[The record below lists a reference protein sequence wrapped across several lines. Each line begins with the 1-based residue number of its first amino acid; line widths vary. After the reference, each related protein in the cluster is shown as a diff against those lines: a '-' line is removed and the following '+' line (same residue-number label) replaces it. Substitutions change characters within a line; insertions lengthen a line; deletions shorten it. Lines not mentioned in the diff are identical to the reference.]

1 MTKPKK
7 IESVHRSGVAQ
18 PALLAPTMRE
28 LLSDGHDELFRRFMD
43 SVQDY
48 AIFLLTP
55 EGLIASWNAGA
66 ERIKGYRADEIIG
79 RHFSLFYP
87 QEALACDWPT
97 QALRTAVQQGQ
108 WKDEGWRLRK
118 DGSRFW
124 AHVLISPL
132 LGAGGEVLGFSK
144 VTRDMTEKRQGE
156 QRLVESE
163 RNLRLLVETVQDYAI
178 FSLDR
183 HGVITSWNLG
193 AQRIKGYTAKE
204 AIGKHFSMFYEP
216 AEVTRGWPQEE
227 LMHATRQGRFEDE
240 GWRVRKDGSRFW
252 ANVVITALKDGD
264 GQLLGFSKVTR
275 DLTERRRH
283 EEQLR
288 EREESLRLLVEGV
301 RDHAMF
307 LLDAQ
312 GRIKAW
318 NAGGQRLFGY
328 HSGQVLEQDV
338 SMFYPQEDRLAGK
351 PKAELASAQSA
362 GYLLVEGW
370 RQRADGSRFWAEV
383 TTTRLD
389 GDGVTPRGFIRI
401 VRDLTERRRAE
412 TLELEGRRLSE
423 FIAVL
428 SHELR
433 NPLAPILNAVAILGR
448 FASEP
453 EARWCLDLLGRQI
466 GHMTRLVDD
475 LLDVSR
481 ITSGKIRLEPVAL
494 ELNTLVRMAV
504 DSASAMVKQ
513 HGHSLTVRLAPVP
526 IQIKGDTT
534 RLTQVVTN
542 LLTNAAKYTP
552 PPGHIEVRV
561 KGDGDIA
568 TMQVSDT
575 GIGMSE
581 SLLQQAFKPFVQG
594 VRTLD
599 RSEGGLG
606 VGLALVK
613 SIIELHGGSVSAASA
628 GIGKGTTITVTLPV
642 HRQVATDT
650 SHSMQTVVPSPQ
662 RVLVVGDDNDAAE
675 STAMLLRMSGH
686 EVQVARDGPMALGMA
701 AASRPDI
708 VLLDIGL
715 SGMDGYELACRIRE
729 LPGLGGVRLLA
740 MIGHGHEVDRQAAT
754 AAGFDSFITKPVDPE
769 ELARSLNGRAY

>member
-1 MTKPKK
+1 MTKPKER
-7 IESVHRSGVAQ
+7 ISVHRGGVAQ
-18 PALLAPTMRE
+18 PAQVAPTMRA

-43 SVQDY
+43 SVHDY

-55 EGLIASWNAGA
+55 EGVVASWNAGA

-79 RHFSLFYP
+79 RHFSVFYP
-87 QEALACDWPT
+87 QEALDRDLPA
-97 QALRTAVQQGQ
+97 QALCTAVQQGQ
-108 WKDEGWRLRK
+108 WRDEGWRLRK

-132 LGAGGEVLGFSK
+132 LGANGEVLGFSK
-144 VTRDMTEKRQGE
+144 VTRDMTEKRQSE
-156 QRLVESE
+156 QRLVDSE

-178 FSLDR
+178 FSLDCD
-183 HGVITSWNLG
+183 GVITSWNLG

-204 AIGKHFSMFYEP
+204 AIGRHFSMFYAP
-216 AEVTRGWPQEE
+216 PDVARGWPQEE
-227 LMHATRQGRFEDE
+227 LVRATELGWFEDE
-240 GWRVRKDGSRFW
+240 GWRLRKDGTRFW
-252 ANVVITALKDGD
+252 ANVVITAIKDEQ

-307 LLDAQ
+307 LLDDQ

-318 NAGGQRLFGY
+318 NAGGQRLLGY
-328 HSGQVLEQDV
+328 DSLQVLERDV
-338 SMFYPQEDRLAGK
+338 SMFYPEEDRLAGK

-362 GYLLVEGW
+362 GHLLVEGW
-370 RQRADGSRFWAEV
+370 RQRADGTRFWAEV

-389 GDGVTPRGFIRI
+389 GDGTRPRGFIRI
-401 VRDLTERRRAE
+401 MRDLTERRRAE
-412 TLELEGRRLSE
+412 ALEMEGRRLSD

-433 NPLAPILNAVAILGR
+433 NPLAPIRNAVAILDR
-448 FASEP
+448 FTNEP
-453 EARWCLDLLGRQI
+453 QARWCLDLLGRQI

-481 ITSGKIRLEPVAL
+481 ITSGKIHLEPVAL

-513 HGHSLTVRLAPVP
+513 HGHSLSVRLAPVP
-526 IQIKGDTT
+526 IQITGDTT
-534 RLTQVVTN
+534 RLTQVVAN

-552 PPGHIEVRV
+552 PPGRIDVSVRD
-561 KGDGDIA
+561 DGDVA

-575 GIGMSE
+575 GIGMAE
-581 SLLQQAFKPFVQG
+581 SLLQRAFEPFVQG
-594 VRTLD
+594 VRALD

-613 SIIELHGGSVSAASA
+613 SIVELHGGSVSAASA
-628 GIGKGTTITVTLPV
+628 GIGKGTTITVTLPIQK
-642 HRQVATDT
+642 QVATET
-650 SHSMQTVVPSPQ
+650 SVAAQTIVPSPR
-662 RVLVVGDDNDAAE
+662 RVLVVDDHHDAAE
-675 STAMLLRMSGH
+675 SMALLLRMSGH
-686 EVQVARDGPMALGMA
+686 DVQVAQDGPMALGMA
-701 AASRPDI
+701 AAFRPDI

-715 SGMDGYELACRIRE
+715 PGMDGYELARRIRE
-729 LPGLGGVRLLA
+729 LPELGSVQLIAVTGRGQEA
-740 MIGHGHEVDRQAAT
+740 DRQAAA
-754 AAGFDSFITKPVDPE
+754 AAGFHAFITKPVDPE
-769 ELARSLNGRAY
+769 DLARLLG

>member
-1 MTKPKK
+1 
-7 IESVHRSGVAQ
+7 
-18 PALLAPTMRE
+18 MRE

-43 SVQDY
+43 SVHDY

-79 RHFSLFYP
+79 RHFSIFYP
-87 QEALACDWPT
+87 CEALERDTPA
-97 QALRTAVQQGQ
+97 QALCIAVQQGQ
-108 WKDEGWRLRK
+108 WRDEGWRLRK

-124 AHVLISPL
+124 ANVLISPL
-132 LGAGGEVLGFSK
+132 LGTNGEVLGFSK
-144 VTRDMTEKRQGE
+144 VTRDMTEKRLSE
-156 QRLVESE
+156 QRLVDSE

-178 FSLDR
+178 FSLDCN
-183 HGVITSWNLG
+183 GVITSWNLG
-193 AQRIKGYTAKE
+193 AQRIKGYTAQE

-216 AEVTRGWPQEE
+216 PSVARGWPQEE
-227 LMHATRQGRFEDE
+227 LVRATELGRFEDE
-240 GWRVRKDGSRFW
+240 GWRVRKDGTRFW
-252 ANVVITALKDGD
+252 ANVVITAIKDEHGK
-264 GQLLGFSKVTR
+264 LLGFSKVTR

-288 EREESLRLLVEGV
+288 EREENLRLLVEGV
-301 RDHAMF
+301 KDHAMF

-318 NAGGQRLFGY
+318 NAGGQRLLGY
-328 HSGQVLEQDV
+328 DSSQVLERDV
-338 SMFYPQEDRLAGK
+338 SMFYPEEDRLAGK
-351 PKAELASAQSA
+351 PQAELASAQSA

-370 RQRADGSRFWAEV
+370 RQRADGTRFWAEV
-383 TTTRLD
+383 TTTCLD
-389 GDGVTPRGFIRI
+389 GDSEKSRGLIRI

-433 NPLAPILNAVAILGR
+433 NPLAPIRNALAILGR
-448 FASEP
+448 FANEP
-453 EARWCLDLLGRQI
+453 QAQWCLDLLGRQI

-481 ITSGKIRLEPVAL
+481 ITSGKLRLEPVSL
-494 ELNTLVRMAV
+494 ELNTLVRIAV

-513 HGHSLTVRLAPVP
+513 RGHALTVRLAPEP
-526 IQIKGDTT
+526 IQIMGDTT

-552 PPGHIEVRV
+552 APGRIEVSVRD
-561 KGDGDIA
+561 DGDIA
-568 TMQVSDT
+568 TMQVCDT

-581 SLLQQAFKPFVQG
+581 SLLQRAFKPFVQG
-594 VRTLD
+594 VRALD
-599 RSEGGLG
+599 RAEGGLG

-613 SIIELHGGSVSAASA
+613 SIVELHGGSVSAASP
-628 GIGKGTTITVTLPV
+628 GIGKGTTITITLPV
-642 HRQVATDT
+642 QKQVAIDT
-650 SHSMQTVVPSPQ
+650 STAEQTIVSNTR
-662 RVLVVGDDNDAAE
+662 RVLVVDDSHDDAE
-675 STAMLLRMSGH
+675 SMALLLRMSGH
-686 EVQVARDGPMALGMA
+686 DVQVAQDGPMALGMA
-701 AASRPDI
+701 AAFRPDI

-715 SGMDGYELACRIRE
+715 PGMDGYELARRIRE
-729 LPGLGGVRLLA
+729 LPELGSVQLIAVIR
-740 MIGHGHEVDRQAAT
+740 HEQEADRQTAA
-754 AAGFDSFITKPVDPE
+754 AAGFHAFITKPADPQ
-769 ELARSLNGRAY
+769 ELARLVLS

>member
-1 MTKPKK
+1 MTKPKET
-7 IESVHRSGVAQ
+7 ISVHRPGVAQ
-18 PALLAPTMRE
+18 PAMLALTMRE

-43 SVQDY
+43 SVHDY

-55 EGLIASWNAGA
+55 EGLIASWNVGA

-79 RHFSLFYP
+79 KHFSVFYP
-87 QEALACDWPT
+87 QEALKHDVPA
-97 QALRTAVQQGQ
+97 QALCTAVQQGQ
-108 WKDEGWRLRK
+108 WRDEGWRLRK

-132 LGAGGEVLGFSK
+132 LGPNGEVLGFSK
-144 VTRDMTEKRQGE
+144 VTRDMTEKRESE
-156 QRLVESE
+156 QRLVEGE

-178 FSLDR
+178 FSLDC
-183 HGVITSWNLG
+183 HGVITSWNRG
-193 AQRIKGYTAKE
+193 AQRIKGYTARE
-204 AIGKHFSMFYEP
+204 AVGRHFSMFYEP
-216 AEVTRGWPQEE
+216 PDVARGWPREE
-227 LMHATRQGRFEDE
+227 LERAAEQGRFEDE
-240 GWRVRKDGSRFW
+240 GWRVRKDGTRFW
-252 ANVVITALKDGD
+252 ANVVITAIKDEH

-307 LLDAQ
+307 LLDTQ

-318 NAGGQRLFGY
+318 NAGGQRLLGY
-328 HSGQVLEQDV
+328 DSAQVLEHDV
-338 SMFYPQEDRLAGK
+338 AMFYPQEDRLAGK
-351 PKAELASAQSA
+351 PQAELASAQSA
-362 GYLLVEGW
+362 GHLLVEGW
-370 RQRADGSRFWAEV
+370 RQRADGTRFWAEV

-389 GDGVTPRGFIRI
+389 GDGAAPRGFIRI

-412 TLELEGRRLSE
+412 TLEMEGRRMSE

-433 NPLAPILNAVAILGR
+433 NPLAPIRNAVAILGR
-448 FASEP
+448 FTDEP
-453 EARWCLDLLGRQI
+453 QARWCLDLLGRQI

-481 ITSGKIRLEPVAL
+481 ITSGKLRLEPVAL

-504 DSASAMVKQ
+504 DASSAMVKQ
-513 HGHSLTVRLAPVP
+513 HGHSLSVRLAPMP
-526 IQIKGDTT
+526 IQITGDTT
-534 RLTQVVTN
+534 RLTQVVAN

-552 PPGHIEVRV
+552 APGRIDVSVRD
-561 KGDGDIA
+561 DGDVA
-568 TMQVSDT
+568 AMQVSDT

-581 SLLQQAFKPFVQG
+581 SLLQRAFKPFVQG
-594 VRTLD
+594 VRALD

-613 SIIELHGGSVSAASA
+613 NIVELHGGSVSAASA
-628 GIGKGTTITVTLPV
+628 GTGKGTTITVTLPM
-642 HRQVATDT
+642 RKQAATEP
-650 SHSMQTVVPSPQ
+650 SAAAQTVVVPSPR
-662 RVLVVGDDNDAAE
+662 RVLVVDDHHDAAE
-675 STAMLLRMSGH
+675 SLALLLRMSGH
-686 EVQVARDGPMALGMA
+686 DVQVAQDGPMALGMA
-701 AASRPDI
+701 AALRPDI

-715 SGMDGYELACRIRE
+715 PGMDGYELARRIRK
-729 LPGLGGVRLLA
+729 LPDLGAVQLIA
-740 MIGHGHEVDRQAAT
+740 VTGHGGEADRQAAA
-754 AAGFDSFITKPVDPE
+754 AAGFHAFITKPVDPE
-769 ELARSLNGRAY
+769 ELARLLS

>member
-1 MTKPKK
+1 MTKSKGMIP
-7 IESVHRSGVAQ
+7 VQRPGVAQ
-18 PALLAPTMRE
+18 PALVAPTMRE

-43 SVQDY
+43 SVHDY

-55 EGLIASWNAGA
+55 EGFIASWNAGA
-66 ERIKGYRADEIIG
+66 ERIKGYRADEVIG
-79 RHFSLFYP
+79 KHFSIFYP
-87 QEALACDWPT
+87 QEALDRGWPA

-108 WKDEGWRLRK
+108 WRDEGWRLRK

-124 AHVLISPL
+124 ANVLISPL
-132 LGAGGEVLGFSK
+132 LGANGEVLGFSK
-144 VTRDMTEKRQGE
+144 VTRDMTEKRESE
-156 QRLVESE
+156 QRLVQSE

-178 FSLDR
+178 FSLDCN
-183 HGVITSWNLG
+183 GVITSWNRG
-193 AQRIKGYTAKE
+193 AQRIKGYTAQE
-204 AIGKHFSMFYEP
+204 AIGRHFSMFYEP
-216 AEVTRGWPQEE
+216 PDVARGWPQEE
-227 LMHATRQGRFEDE
+227 LVRATELGRYEDE

-252 ANVVITALKDGD
+252 ANVVITAIKDEQGK
-264 GQLLGFSKVTR
+264 LLGFSKVTR

-301 RDHAMF
+301 KDHAMF

-318 NAGGQRLFGY
+318 NAGGQRLMGY
-328 HSGQVLEQDV
+328 DSSQVLERDV
-338 SMFYPQEDRLAGK
+338 SMFYPEEDRLAGK

-370 RQRADGSRFWAEV
+370 RQRADGTRFWAEV

-389 GDGVTPRGFIRI
+389 GDGDKPPGFIRI

-412 TLELEGRRLSE
+412 ALEIEGRRLSE

-433 NPLAPILNAVAILGR
+433 NPLAPIRNAVAILGR
-448 FASEP
+448 FTNEP
-453 EARWCLDLLGRQI
+453 QARWCLDLLGRQI

-481 ITSGKIRLEPVAL
+481 ITSGKIHLEPVAL

-504 DSASAMVKQ
+504 DSASAMIKQ
-513 HGHSLTVRLAPVP
+513 HGHSLSVRLAPVP
-526 IQIKGDTT
+526 IQITGDTT
-534 RLTQVVTN
+534 RLTQVVAN

-552 PPGHIEVRV
+552 APGRIDVSVRD
-561 KGDGDIA
+561 DGDVA
-568 TMQVSDT
+568 TMQVSDN
-575 GIGMSE
+575 GIGMAE
-581 SLLQQAFKPFVQG
+581 SLLQRAFEPFVQG

-613 SIIELHGGSVSAASA
+613 SIVELHGGRVSAASA

-642 HRQVATDT
+642 QKQVATET
-650 SHSMQTVVPSPQ
+650 SVATQTVVPSPQ
-662 RVLVVGDDNDAAE
+662 RVLVVDDNDDAAE
-675 STAMLLRMSGH
+675 SLAMLLRMSGH
-686 EVQVARDGPMALGMA
+686 DVQVAQDGPMALGMA
-701 AASRPDI
+701 AALRPDI

-715 SGMDGYELACRIRE
+715 PGMDGYELARRIRE
-729 LPGLGGVRLLA
+729 LPELGGVQLIA
-740 MIGHGHEVDRQAAT
+740 VTGHGQEADRQAAT
-754 AAGFDSFITKPVDPE
+754 AAGFHSFITKPVDPE
-769 ELARSLNGRAY
+769 ELARLLS

>member
-1 MTKPKK
+1 MTKPKGMTP
-7 IESVHRSGVAQ
+7 VQRPGVAQ
-18 PALLAPTMRE
+18 PALVAPTMRE

-43 SVQDY
+43 SVHDY

-55 EGLIASWNAGA
+55 EGFIASWNAGA

-79 RHFSLFYP
+79 KHFSIFYP
-87 QEALACDWPT
+87 QEALDRDWPA

-108 WKDEGWRLRK
+108 WRDEGWRLRK

-124 AHVLISPL
+124 ANVLISPL
-132 LGAGGEVLGFSK
+132 LGANGEVLGFSK
-144 VTRDMTEKRQGE
+144 VTRDMTEKRQSE
-156 QRLVESE
+156 QRLVDSE

-178 FSLDR
+178 FSLDCN
-183 HGVITSWNLG
+183 GVIMSWNRG
-193 AQRIKGYTAKE
+193 AQRIKGYTAQE
-204 AIGKHFSMFYEP
+204 AIGRHFSMFYEP
-216 AEVTRGWPQEE
+216 PDVARGWPQEE
-227 LMHATRQGRFEDE
+227 LMRATELGRYEDE

-252 ANVVITALKDGD
+252 ANVVITAIRDEQGK
-264 GQLLGFSKVTR
+264 LLGFSKVTR

-301 RDHAMF
+301 KDHAMF

-318 NAGGQRLFGY
+318 NAGGQRLMGY
-328 HSGQVLEQDV
+328 DSPQVLERDV
-338 SMFYPQEDRLAGK
+338 SMFYPEEDRLSGK

-362 GYLLVEGW
+362 GYLVVEGW
-370 RQRADGSRFWAEV
+370 RQRADGTRFWAEV

-389 GDGVTPRGFIRI
+389 GDGDKPRGFIRI

-412 TLELEGRRLSE
+412 ALEMEGRRLSE

-433 NPLAPILNAVAILGR
+433 NPLAPIRNAVAILGR
-448 FASEP
+448 FTNEP
-453 EARWCLDLLGRQI
+453 QARWCLDLLGRQI

-513 HGHSLTVRLAPVP
+513 HGHSLSVRLAPVP
-526 IQIKGDTT
+526 VQITGDTT
-534 RLTQVVTN
+534 RLTQVVAN

-552 PPGHIEVRV
+552 APGRIDVSVRD
-561 KGDGDIA
+561 DGTVA
-568 TMQVSDT
+568 TMQVSDN
-575 GIGMSE
+575 GIGMAE
-581 SLLQQAFKPFVQG
+581 SLLQRAFEPFVQG
-594 VRTLD
+594 ARTLD

-613 SIIELHGGSVSAASA
+613 SIVELHGGSVSAASA

-642 HRQVATDT
+642 QKQVATET
-650 SHSMQTVVPSPQ
+650 SVATKTVVPSPQ
-662 RVLVVGDDNDAAE
+662 RVLVVDDNDDAAE
-675 STAMLLRMSGH
+675 SLAMLLRMSGH
-686 EVQVARDGPMALGMA
+686 DVQVAQDGPMALGMA
-701 AASRPDI
+701 AAFRPDI

-715 SGMDGYELACRIRE
+715 PGMDGYELARRIRE
-729 LPGLGGVRLLA
+729 LPELGGVQLIAVTGRGQEA
-740 MIGHGHEVDRQAAT
+740 DRQAAA
-754 AAGFDSFITKPVDPE
+754 AAGFHAFITKPVDPE
-769 ELARSLNGRAY
+769 ELARLLS

>member
-1 MTKPKK
+1 MTKPK
-7 IESVHRSGVAQ
+7 ETTPVHRRAVAQ
-18 PALLAPTMRE
+18 PALVAPTMRE

-43 SVQDY
+43 SVHDY

-55 EGLIASWNAGA
+55 IGLIASWNVGA

-79 RHFSLFYP
+79 KHFSVFYP
-87 QEALACDWPT
+87 QEALERDVPA
-97 QALRTAVQQGQ
+97 QALRTAAQQGQ

-132 LGAGGEVLGFSK
+132 LGPNGEVLGFSK
-144 VTRDMTEKRQGE
+144 VTRDMTQRRESE

-178 FSLDR
+178 FSLDC
-183 HGVITSWNLG
+183 HGVITSWNRG
-193 AQRIKGYTAKE
+193 AQRIKGYTARE
-204 AIGKHFSMFYEP
+204 AIGRHFSMFYEP
-216 AEVTRGWPQEE
+216 PDVARGWPQEE
-227 LMHATRQGRFEDE
+227 LERAAEQGRFEDE

-252 ANVVITALKDGD
+252 ANVVITALKDEH

-318 NAGGQRLFGY
+318 NAGGQRLLGY
-328 HSGQVLEQDV
+328 DSSQVLEHDV

-351 PKAELASAQSA
+351 PQAELASAQST
-362 GYLLVEGW
+362 GHLLVEGW
-370 RQRADGSRFWAEV
+370 RQRADGTRFWAEI

-389 GDGVTPRGFIRI
+389 GDGAAQRGFIRI

-412 TLELEGRRLSE
+412 TLEMEGRRMSE

-433 NPLAPILNAVAILGR
+433 NPLAPIRNAVAILGR
-448 FASEP
+448 FTDEP
-453 EARWCLDLLGRQI
+453 QARWCLDLLGRQI

-504 DSASAMVKQ
+504 DASSAMVKQ
-513 HGHSLTVRLAPVP
+513 HGHSLSVRLAPMP
-526 IQIKGDTT
+526 IQIMGDTT
-534 RLTQVVTN
+534 RLTQVVAN

-552 PPGHIEVRV
+552 APGRIDVSVRDN
-561 KGDGDIA
+561 GDVA

-581 SLLQQAFKPFVQG
+581 SLLQRAFMPFVQG
-594 VRTLD
+594 VRALD

-613 SIIELHGGSVSAASA
+613 NIVELHGGSVSATSA
-628 GIGKGTTITVTLPV
+628 GTGKGTTITVTLPMRKQAV
-642 HRQVATDT
+642 TEPSAAA
-650 SHSMQTVVPSPQ
+650 QTVVVPSPQ
-662 RVLVVGDDNDAAE
+662 RVLVVDDHHDAAE
-675 STAMLLRMSGH
+675 SLAMLLRMSGH
-686 EVQVARDGPMALGMA
+686 DVQVAQDGPMALSMA
-701 AASRPDI
+701 AALRPDI

-715 SGMDGYELACRIRE
+715 PGMDGYELARRIRE
-729 LPGLGGVRLLA
+729 LPELA
-740 MIGHGHEVDRQAAT
+740 AVQLIAVTGHGREADRQAAA
-754 AAGFDSFITKPVDPE
+754 AAGFHAFITKPVDPE
-769 ELARSLNGRAY
+769 ALARLLS